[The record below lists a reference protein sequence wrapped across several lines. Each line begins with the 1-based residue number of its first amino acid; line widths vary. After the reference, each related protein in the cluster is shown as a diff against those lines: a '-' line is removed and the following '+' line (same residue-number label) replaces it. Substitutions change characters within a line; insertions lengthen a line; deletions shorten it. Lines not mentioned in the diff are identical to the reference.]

1 MKREEYA
8 VRICAIALLLLMPSM
23 YAQPKKEPK
32 PKSVT
37 VTGCIVTGV
46 ECLTLKNSKGKQD
59 YSVPKSDKLKVGQ
72 AYTITGTVTD
82 IGFCQEGKPILA
94 PSQRSWT
101 RSWKM

>member
-1 MKREEYA
+1 
-8 VRICAIALLLLMPSM
+8 MPSM
-23 YAQPKKEPK
+23 YAQSSKNEPK

-37 VTGCIVTGV
+37 VTGCITTGV

-59 YSVPKSDKLKVGQ
+59 YSIAKSDKLKVGQ

-94 PSQRSWT
+94 PT
-101 RSWKM
+101 KIKDAKLKCDLKK